1 MLVVKCKLYGVS
13 MLLLQRTLLVILF
26 TLILAGCDQLLNKA
40 GAQYLKLSLKDACG
54 EEDAACISAVE
65 NQFDP
70 CQEKY
75 EKEWNTYINSSTS
88 NEDELLKNYSEKM
101 YGCIVDEDGDPY
113 FVFDPE

>member
-1 MLVVKCKLYGVS
+1 
-13 MLLLQRTLLVILF
+13 MLLLQRTLLAIFF

-40 GAQYLKLSLKDACG
+40 GAQYLKFSLKDACG
-54 EEDAACISAVE
+54 EEDTACIAAVE
-65 NQFDP
+65 NQFDS

-75 EKEWNTYINSSTS
+75 EKEWNVYMNSSTS
-88 NEDELLKNYSEKM
+88 NEDELLKNYSDKM